1 MFYYY
6 IYVKVNKIEYNVK
19 FIFIIYN
26 VEIMK
31 ESIYMFLSLFKLV
44 NNKIKYLSSKYVNNY
59 NNIKIVNFYEYL

>member
-31 ESIYMFLSLFKLV
+31 ELIYMFLSLFKLV